1 MKVLLK
7 DTDPRLITAKVSQQV
22 GGEQK
27 PYEFV
32 VTHDDYS
39 ESFVL
44 LSREYGSESKNEF
57 DLVWK
62 GNVVAVLSTL
72 TDLVGD
78 ALTEQFGFGNADP
91 AAGN

>member
-1 MKVLLK
+1 MKVILK
-7 DTDPRLITAKVSQQV
+7 DTDPRLVTAKVNQQV
-22 GGEQK
+22 GGESKQ
-27 PYEFV
+27 YEFV

-44 LSREYGSESKNEF
+44 LSREYVAEAPNEF

-72 TDLVGD
+72 TDIVGD